1 MRVLIGDIFKS
12 SASTLVNTV
21 NCVGVMGKGIAQVF
35 KGRYPDNYKD
45 YRSRCQ
51 NGEVR
56 PGEPYLFTDL
66 FGASIINFPT
76 KDHWR
81 SSSRLSYIEKGLDW
95 FANNWKKLGIESV
108 AFPPLG
114 CGNGGLDWE
123 DVGPLMFQ
131 KLKDLPIEIEIYAP
145 YGTPSE
151 QLADEF
157 LSKRASSGEKAGRM
171 GRRYNDKWD
180 LILYVIRLLD
190 SDPLSLPVGRTVY
203 QKICYVLT
211 RSGVSTG
218 FTFARGDYGP
228 FSPEA
233 RESLTVIANKNLIKE
248 EVQGR
253 LIRMT
258 VDPSFTFDE
267 GKFNVSEIDAAMAT
281 VDLFSRFSDARQAE
295 EFSTLMF
302 AYDELASACE
312 EMRAPIC
319 EQDVIS
325 SVVKWKPHWDT
336 AAQRCTLA
344 SELFYLTAFR
354 WVDVAGLT
362 YVPDDIF

>member
-1 MRVLIGDIFKS
+1 MRVLIGDMFKS
-12 SASTLVNTV
+12 SADTLVNTV
-21 NCVGVMGKGIAQVF
+21 NCVGVMGKGIAQIF
-35 KGRYPDNYKD
+35 KDRYPDNYRD
-45 YRSRCQ
+45 YRLRCR

-66 FGASIINFPT
+66 LGTSVINFPT

-81 SSSRLSYIEKGLDW
+81 SPSRLSYIEKGLDW
-95 FANNWKKLGIESV
+95 FAGNCERLGVRSV

-131 KLKDLPIEIEIYAP
+131 KLKDLPVEIEIYAP
-145 YGTPSE
+145 YGTPDE
-151 QLADEF
+151 QLSDEF
-157 LSKRASSGEKAGRM
+157 LSKGAGLGEKAGRM
-171 GRRYNDKWD
+171 RMRYNDAWD
-180 LILYVIRLLD
+180 LILYVIRSLD

-228 FSPEA
+228 YSLEA
-233 RESLTVIANKNLIKE
+233 KESLAVIANRNLIKE

-258 VDPSFTFDE
+258 VDPSFAFDE
-267 GKFNVSEIDAAMAT
+267 GKFSVEDMGAAMAT
-281 VDLFSRFSDARQAE
+281 VDLFSRFSDTRQAE

-302 AYDELASACE
+302 AYDELARSQGKAH
-312 EMRAPIC
+312 ASIC
-319 EQDVIS
+319 EQDVIG
-325 SVVKWKPHWDT
+325 SVVEWKPHWNT
-336 AAQRCTLA
+336 AEQKRVLA

-354 WVDVAGLT
+354 WTDVSGLT